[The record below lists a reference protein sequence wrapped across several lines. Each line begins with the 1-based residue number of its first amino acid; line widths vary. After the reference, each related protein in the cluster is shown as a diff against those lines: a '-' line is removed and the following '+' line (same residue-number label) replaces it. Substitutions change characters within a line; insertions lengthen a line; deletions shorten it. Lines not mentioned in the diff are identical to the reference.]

1 MTDLS
6 AVTDPLLWVV
16 VAAFLGASAAEWHD
30 RTLGRRAMVGA
41 WVLFAAFWLLMIPFF
56 AFEHRSVIQTV
67 LVAVGVPVC
76 LAVGY
81 HLSRGRETLLVL
93 SRAVTI
99 ALAIYIPFET
109 IAPLHDGLI
118 EIVAVQTEWGL
129 ATLGAEYE
137 FVTDDRGLQS
147 LFVFPG
153 TETATG
159 EAYSTRIVFAC
170 TGIGSMAIF
179 GGLTAAVRA
188 SPRRRLAALGLSLA
202 AIWVLNIA
210 RNVFIAY
217 SSGEQLF
224 SHEALAGPVMAA
236 FGLTDPVRVSFFI
249 ADRIISQGLAVLVLL
264 ALFWV
269 VLKLLPELVVIV
281 EDLLYLLTGTEYDL
295 SGTPTASP
303 KPSGD

>member
-16 VAAFLGASAAEWHD
+16 VAAFLVASAAEWRD
-30 RTLGRRAMVGA
+30 RALGRRAMVGA

-67 LVAVGVPVC
+67 LVAVGVPAC
-76 LAVGY
+76 LGVAY
-81 HLSRGRETLLVL
+81 TLWRGRLSLLVL
-93 SRAVTI
+93 SRAVTV
-99 ALAIYIPFET
+99 ALVIYIPFET
-109 IAPLHDGLI
+109 IGVLHDGLI

-129 ATLGAEYE
+129 ALLGTEYE
-137 FVTDDRGLQS
+137 FVEDDRGLQS

-153 TETATG
+153 TETAG
-159 EAYSTRIVFAC
+159 GGSYSTRIVFAC

-188 SPRRRLAALGLSLA
+188 PLRRRLAALGVALA
-202 AIWVLNIA
+202 AIWVMNIV

-224 SHEALAGPVMAA
+224 AQEALVGPVMAV
-236 FGLTDPVRVSFFI
+236 FGLSDPVRVSFFV
-249 ADRIISQGLAVLVLL
+249 ADRILSQGLAVLALL
-264 ALFWV
+264 GLFWV
-269 VLKLLPELVVIV
+269 VLKLLPELAVIV
-281 EDLLYLLTGTEYDL
+281 EDLLYLFTGTEYDL
-295 SGTPTASP
+295 LASP
-303 KPSGD
+303 TPASRPSDD